1 LTSLAGGSEDA
12 SSFECLAAAA
22 ERESRATNG
31 EKNRSSFES
40 ASAIATRVAENAM
53 LDTGPAPAYAH
64 AWCAPAGGTAR
75 VGDSADSAAR
85 TAIRTDSGGGITDP
99 SSGFGEENGAA
110 RVSERDAPVGAPR
123 RARQR
128 VFFWYQQRPPGD
140 APAMVRLV
148 HDVQRDARVRRQH
161 AAARVRDQNA
171 VRVERV
177 ERDARRFR
185 TQIDLHQRL
194 AARRDAQREAR
205 VGRRR
210 RDREVP
216 VRRARTPAR

>member
-1 LTSLAGGSEDA
+1 
-12 SSFECLAAAA
+12 
-22 ERESRATNG
+22 
-31 EKNRSSFES
+31 
-40 ASAIATRVAENAM
+40 V
-53 LDTGPAPAYAH
+53 
-64 AWCAPAGGTAR
+64 
-75 VGDSADSAAR
+75 
-85 TAIRTDSGGGITDP
+85 
-99 SSGFGEENGAA
+99 
-110 RVSERDAPVGAPR
+110 
-123 RARQR
+123 
-128 VFFWYQQRPPGD
+128 
-140 APAMVRLV
+140 VRLV

-194 AARRDAQREAR
+194 AARRDAQREPR

-216 VRRARTPAR
+216 PVA